1 MNAYGLDARL
11 TALGR
16 QAYEWSADLR
26 AAAQALDEE
35 PDSIEDFLDLP
46 GVRCLGTFGI
56 PPGYAEPLTI
66 GRHSYHGTTALERV
80 VMTENLA
87 RGDMGLVLAAPGVSM
102 SGVLMEQL
110 GDQEQRDRF
119 YGAVAASPTWT
130 SFALTEPDRGSDAS
144 AITTALRRGG
154 DGGFLLT
161 GAKRYI
167 GNGCRARFVSVLAR
181 TRPGPL
187 GVTAVLVDTGRPGYR
202 AEPLPTLGLRGA
214 RLSAVHLDDVEVEPW
229 QVLGRHL
236 SPARRGIWSCVQVF
250 NRLRPTVAALALG
263 VAAATHD
270 YLAERRRFA
279 TGTDRDRIEDL
290 GIRIAATRALVHRA
304 AADVDATGRGRVAS
318 AAKARACALAE
329 DVTLAACGLL
339 GPAAR
344 ANHPVLDKL
353 VRDARGAEFMEGT
366 RNIQHL
372 NLFQGLLANET
383 EVDLR

>member
-1 MNAYGLDARL
+1 MNGYGLDERL

-16 QAYEWSADLR
+16 QAREWSVGFR
-26 AAAQALDEE
+26 AGALALDED
-35 PDSIEDFLDLP
+35 PGRIKDFLDLP

-66 GRHSYHGTTALERV
+66 GRHRYAGTTALERAV
-80 VMTENLA
+80 LTENLA
-87 RGDMGLVLAAPGVSM
+87 RGDMGMVLASPGVSM

-110 GDQEQRDRF
+110 GDEEQRDRF

-144 AITTALRRGG
+144 AITTALRRGE
-154 DGGFLLT
+154 DGRLLLT

-167 GNGCRARFVSVLAR
+167 GNACRARFVSVLAR

-187 GVTAVLVDTGRPGYR
+187 GVTAALVDTGEPGYR

-214 RLSAVHLDDVEVEPW
+214 QLSAVHLDDVEVEPW

-263 VAAATHD
+263 VAAAAHE
-270 YLAERRRFA
+270 YVAERRRSA

-290 GIRIAATRALVHRA
+290 GMRISATRALVHRA
-304 AADVDATGRGRVAS
+304 AAEVDATGRGRVAS

-329 DVTLAACGLL
+329 DATLAACDLL

-344 ANHPVLDKL
+344 ANHPELDKL

-372 NLFQGLLANET
+372 NLFQGLLANEL
-383 EVDLR
+383 EGDFR

>member
-1 MNAYGLDARL
+1 MTAYGPDERL
-11 TALGR
+11 AALGH
-16 QAYEWSADLR
+16 QAREWSAGFR
-26 AAAQALDEE
+26 AGALALDED
-35 PDSIEDFLDLP
+35 PDRVDGFLDLP
-46 GVRCLGTFGI
+46 GVRCLSTFGI
-56 PPGYAEPLTI
+56 PPEYAPPLEV
-66 GRHSYHGTTALERV
+66 GRHRYSGTTALERAV
-80 VMTENLA
+80 LTENLA
-87 RGDMGLVLAAPGVSM
+87 RGDMGMVLAAPGVSM

-110 GDQEQRDRF
+110 GDHEQRDRF
-119 YGAVAASPTWT
+119 YGTVAASPTWT

-144 AITTALRRGG
+144 AITTALRPGK
-154 DGGFLLT
+154 DGGLLLT

-167 GNGCRARFVSVLAR
+167 GNACRARYVSVLAR

-187 GVTAVLVDTGRPGYR
+187 GVTAVLVDTVSPGYR
-202 AEPLPTLGLRGA
+202 AEALPTLGLRGA
-214 RLSAVHLDDVEVEPW
+214 GLSAVRLEDVEVEPW

-263 VAAATHD
+263 VAAAAHD
-270 YLAERRRFA
+270 YVVLRRPAA
-279 TGTDRDRIEDL
+279 TGADRDRIDDL
-290 GIRIAATRALVHRA
+290 GTRISATRALVHRA

-329 DVTLAACGLL
+329 ETTLAACDLL

-344 ANHPVLDKL
+344 ANHPELDKL

-372 NLFQGLLANET
+372 NLFPGLLANEL
-383 EVDLR
+383 ESDLR